1 MTRRR
6 VAVFTLAALTTFAAL
21 TLLTAAAGASIPTN
35 DPIFSMTRHG
45 AGTGGDAATALAAT
59 TTGTLYTCGYV
70 TTATHKLD
78 MTIQRLSDAP
88 YGWSRTF
95 DGAAHRNDQAWVIA
109 TGPQA
114 TLYVG
119 GNSANAHG
127 TNDVV
132 VLKYSSAGKPLWAHR
147 WPEPYSLAND
157 YVTDLAVDK
166 YGNVVV
172 MVGSARVGGLRT
184 VVAKYLANGHLA
196 WSRTIGGGPSNL
208 NADGSDLT
216 LDAFGNAYVA
226 GTRTPNGGGY
236 NRAML
241 VKFSAAGA
249 KLWDRT
255 YQNPAH
261 LGDGFTAIC
270 RCPAGGVYVVG
281 FTTTLGPDED
291 GLVMRY
297 SATGSRTVIA
307 QLAGSAGT
315 AQWLRDVHVDT
326 HGRIDICGNW
336 FNANCDFYAAQLT
349 AAGTLKWS
357 YTWALGSGVDQAKML
372 VVDTANRVTVAGTT
386 DTAGANSE
394 LYVVN
399 FAANGTPRWESR
411 YPGPVPCLL
420 YADAIARYQS
430 SNVWI
435 CGATEG
441 SIATGYDQ
449 FVLGWG
455 L

>member
-6 VAVFTLAALTTFAAL
+6 VAVLTLAALITLAAL
-21 TLLTAAAGASIPTN
+21 MLPTAAAGGTIPTN
-35 DPIFSMTRHG
+35 DPIFSMMRHG
-45 AGTGGDAATALAAT
+45 AGTGNDAAAGLAVAPN
-59 TTGTLYTCGYV
+59 GTLFVCGYV

-78 MTIQRLSDAP
+78 MTIRRLSDAP

-95 DGAAHRNDQAWVIA
+95 DGAAHGNDQAWLIA
-109 TGPQA
+109 TGPKA

-119 GNSANAHG
+119 GNSANAHH
-127 TNDVV
+127 TNDIVL
-132 VLKYSSAGKPLWAHR
+132 LKYSFAGKLLWTHR
-147 WPEPYSLAND
+147 WPEAYATASD

-172 MVGSARVGGLRT
+172 LGASVRVGGMRT

-196 WSRTIGGGPSNL
+196 WSRTLGSSTL

-216 LDAFGNAYVA
+216 LDPYGNAYVA
-226 GTRTPNGGGY
+226 GTRTPGGGGY
-236 NRAML
+236 HRAML
-241 VKFSAAGA
+241 VKYSAAGA

-255 YQNPAH
+255 YENAAH

-270 RCPAGGVYVVG
+270 RCPGGGVYVVG
-281 FTTTLGPDED
+281 YTTVLGPDED

-297 SATGSRTVIA
+297 SATGSRTVVA

-315 AQWLRDVHVDT
+315 SQWLRDVHVDT
-326 HGRIDICGNW
+326 HGCIDICGNW
-336 FNANCDFYAAQLT
+336 FNTNCDFYVAQLT
-349 AAGTLKWS
+349 PAGTLNWS
-357 YTWALGSGVDQAKML
+357 YTWALGTGVDQAKML

-386 DTAGANSE
+386 DTAGSNSE
-394 LYVVN
+394 LYVAN
-399 FAANGTPRWESR
+399 FTAGGTPRWESR
-411 YPGPVPCLL
+411 YPGPVPCIL

-430 SNVWI
+430 SNVWV